1 MNWLNNFMA
10 GRYGTDQL
18 SLALLILGMI
28 LTVLGNLFQIPWLTI
43 LSYLPFLLCLFR
55 IFSRNVNK
63 RRMENNKFFKLW
75 FPVKQRLFRLRHR
88 MKDEKNYRFY
98 KCPKCRIL
106 VKVPRDR
113 GKIKIKCPKCSA
125 EFIKKT

>member
-1 MNWLNNFMA
+1 MNWFSNFMA

-18 SLALLILGMI
+18 SLALLVLGMI
-28 LTVLGNLFQIPWLTI
+28 LTVLGNVLKIPWLTI
-43 LSYLPFLLCLFR
+43 LSYVPFLLCLFR

-75 FPVKQRLFRLRHR
+75 FPVKQRFSRLSHR

-98 KCPKCRIL
+98 KCPKCKIL
-106 VKVPRDR
+106 VKVPRNR

>member
-1 MNWLNNFMA
+1 MNWLSNFMT

-28 LTVLGNLFQIPWLTI
+28 LTVLGSLFKIPWLTI

-75 FPVKQRLFRLRHR
+75 FPIKQWFSRLRHR
-88 MKDEKNYRFY
+88 MKYEKNYRFY
-98 KCPKCRIL
+98 KCPKCKIL
-106 VKVPRDR
+106 VKVPRNR

-125 EFIKKT
+125 EFVKKT